1 MADDRDESGES
12 GDKNM
17 IERRVDRRRRLMEQA
32 DSPTLRRIVGGVIIA
47 ATLYYGLFGSRSF
60 ERRAANKTAADE
72 SSGQLKQPVLTLP
85 NLSLSATPAPV
96 ESRGPVE
103 KVSPLSA
110 DTIATISECTKGV
123 DSLRLIDLKAAV
135 LDQILAPALSGK
147 RRLELQNVRIQI
159 PSGREWRLHAS
170 PEGQAGEL
178 RFKLFQ
184 VAKDGLPESI
194 PFPTEISALKGAA
207 WSPEA
212 IEQFKKLGRVIE
224 EENHEIYSFRDKTG
238 IQMIRV
244 NGAILDA
251 QVFMGNRFLACSR
264 DRARGNT
271 LCQCKKT
278 GD

>member
-1 MADDRDESGES
+1 MADDQDESGEL
-12 GDKNM
+12 GGRNV
-17 IERRVDRRRRLMEQA
+17 IERRVDRRRRMMEQA
-32 DSPTLRRIVGGVIIA
+32 DSPTLRRIVGGAIIA

-60 ERRAANKTAADE
+60 ERRTVKK
-72 SSGQLKQPVLTLP
+72 SSAEETSNQLKQPVLTLP
-85 NLSLSATPAPV
+85 NLSLSATPAPA
-96 ESRGPVE
+96 ESLGPVE
-103 KVSPLSA
+103 KVSPLNA
-110 DTIATISECTKGV
+110 ETIATISECTKGV
-123 DSLRLIDLKAAV
+123 DSLRLIDLKATN
-135 LDQILAPALSGK
+135 LDQILAPILSGK

-159 PSGREWRLHAS
+159 PSGREWRLHSS

-184 VAKDGLPESI
+184 VAQDGLPESI
-194 PFPTEISALKGAA
+194 PFPTELSALAGAA

-212 IEQFKKLGRVIE
+212 VEQFKKLGRVIE

-244 NGAILDA
+244 NGAILDV
-251 QVFMGNRFLACSR
+251 QLFMGERFLACSR

-278 GD
+278 GG